1 MVKVRSKVLMPRLGL
16 STVIQLAQGTG
27 GHGWS
32 MVVKGWSRVV
42 ADGQW
47 WSILGQRWT
56 GLGLSTVIKRG
67 QGYSNVEG
75 CQGWIVYG

>member
-42 ADGQW
+42 AGGRG
-47 WSILGQRWT
+47 WSMVVNLRSKVDWT
-56 GLGLSTVIKRG
+56 WVV
-67 QGYSNVEG
+67 YSDPKG
-75 CQGWIVYG
+75 SRLFKC